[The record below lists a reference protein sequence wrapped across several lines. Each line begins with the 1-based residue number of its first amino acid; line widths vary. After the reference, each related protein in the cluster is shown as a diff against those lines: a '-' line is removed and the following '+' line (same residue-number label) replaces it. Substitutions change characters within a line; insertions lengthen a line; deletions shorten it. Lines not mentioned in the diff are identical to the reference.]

1 MIQIKPGLM
10 MLFVLVSVLF
20 PTCLKSQPA
29 AEAAQEAAV
38 ESAQEPTVELVPEA
52 PPPPDEITIVAVGD
66 NLYHETVMKLFL
78 NDNTFDFAPYY
89 QFIQPLAQA
98 ADIAFVNQETILGG
112 KEFGFSAYP
121 SFNTPQE
128 VGKALIG
135 VGFNVINQAT
145 NHTLDR
151 GVRPVLATIDFWDQ
165 HPEVDYLGIF
175 PSQEAR
181 DAKQVIIERNN
192 IKVGFLS
199 YTYGLNGLTLPADR
213 PYLISLIDT
222 EVMAKEID
230 ALRPLCDYLV
240 VSMHWGVEYDFQQ
253 NERQETLARFLA
265 EHNVD
270 LVIGHHPHVLQP
282 VEVLPRA
289 DGGLTYCFYSLGN
302 FISSQMPNYTML
314 GGMMYLKVQR
324 TDDGLLV
331 VESGVIPLVTHFEPG
346 SVNFRIYPLYEY
358 TDALAAKHL
367 RNTKGNE
374 ISVAYFNSLAARVLG
389 DALIDHN
396 PYAEAAP

>member
-1 MIQIKPGLM
+1 MAES
-10 MLFVLVSVLF
+10 VSE
-20 PTCLKSQPA
+20 TTT
-29 AEAAQEAAV
+29 QEAVA
-38 ESAQEPTVELVPEA
+38 EPTSEPVAEPVLEEA
-52 PPPPDEITIVAVGD
+52 PPLDEFTIIAAGD

-78 NDNTFDFAPYY
+78 SDNNFDFAPYY
-89 QFIQPLAQA
+89 QFIQPLAEA

-112 KEFGFSAYP
+112 KEFGFSGYP

-128 VGKALIG
+128 VGVALIG
-135 VGFNVINQAT
+135 AGFNVINHAT

-151 GVRPVLATIDFWDQ
+151 GVRPVLATMDFWDQ
-165 HPEVDYLGIF
+165 QPEVDYLGIF
-175 PSQEAR
+175 RSQEVR
-181 DAKQVIIERNN
+181 DTKQVIIEQNN

-240 VSMHWGVEYDFQQ
+240 VSMHWGVEYEFQQ

-265 EHNVD
+265 DHNVD

-302 FISSQMPNYTML
+302 FISSQMQNYTML

-324 TDDGLLV
+324 TDNGLLV
-331 VESGVIPLVTHFEPG
+331 VKSGVIPVVTHFEAG
-346 SVNFRIYPLYEY
+346 SVNFGIYPLYEY
-358 TDALAAKHL
+358 TDELAAKHL
-367 RNTKGNE
+367 RNTEGNE
-374 ISVAYFNSLAARVLG
+374 ISMAYFNDLAARILG

-396 PYAEAAP
+396 PYLVSDTFTTDYEEVTP

>member
-1 MIQIKPGLM
+1 MTLL
-10 MLFVLVSVLF
+10 LFVSVLF
-20 PTCLKSQPA
+20 PTCLKPQPV
-29 AEAAQEAAV
+29 AELAQEAA
-38 ESAQEPTVELVPEA
+38 SEPVAEPVPEE
-52 PPPPDEITIVAVGD
+52 PPPLDEFTIVAVGD

-78 NDNTFDFAPYY
+78 SDNSFDFAPYY
-89 QFIQPLAQA
+89 QFIQPFAQT
-98 ADIAFVNQETILGG
+98 ADIAFVNQETVLGG

-128 VGKALIG
+128 VGVALIG
-135 VGFNVINQAT
+135 AGFNVINQAT

-165 HPEVDYLGIF
+165 WPEVNYLGIF
-175 PSQEAR
+175 RSQETR
-181 DAKQVIIERNN
+181 DTKQVIIERNN

-199 YTYGLNGLTLPADR
+199 YTYGLNGLTLPADQ
-213 PYLISLIDT
+213 PYLVSLIDT
-222 EVMAKEID
+222 EIMAKEID

-240 VSMHWGVEYDFQQ
+240 VSMHWGVEYEFRQ

-265 EHNVD
+265 DHNVD

-282 VEVLPRA
+282 VAVLPRA

-324 TDDGLLV
+324 TDNGLSV
-331 VESGVIPLVTHFEPG
+331 VESGVVPVVTHFEAG

-358 TDALAAKHL
+358 TDELAAKHL
-367 RNTKGNE
+367 RNTEGNE
-374 ISVAYFNSLAARVLG
+374 ISMAYFNGLAAHVLG

-396 PYAEAAP
+396 PYEEIKP